1 MDYSPPGFSVHG
13 TFQARIV
20 EWVTI
25 SSSRGSSWPRVEPE
39 SLTSSA
45 LAGGFFTTEPPEKAT
60 QVNIT
65 PLISTHWVCL
75 FNFFMDPKCLI
86 KKSLTFFL
94 FCLLRVSGDVFPSW
108 NVGEAQIKK
117 DTIIHISWIHQ
128 PNVLKL
134 KTCQKGLSRRSSG
147 SDTVLLLQ
155 GAQVWPLIR
164 ELRSCM
170 PHSMAK
176 RKKKKCQ
183 EEAVCLALSGPS
195 IIKSP
200 LKWLYFEKN
209 G

>member
-1 MDYSPPGFSVHG
+1 MDCSPPGFSVHG

-39 SLTSSA
+39 SLTPSA

-108 NVGEAQIKK
+108 NVGEAQIKIPSFIFPGS
-117 DTIIHISWIHQ
+117 TNQ
-128 PNVLKL
+128 MFLN
-134 KTCQKGLSRRSSG
+134 SRHVKRDFPGGPVVQTLCFCCRGHRFDPWSG
-147 SDTVLLLQ
+147 
-155 GAQVWPLIR
+155 
-164 ELRSCM
+164 
-170 PHSMAK
+170 
-176 RKKKKCQ
+176 
-183 EEAVCLALSGPS
+183 
-195 IIKSP
+195 
-200 LKWLYFEKN
+200 N
-209 G
+209 